1 MPAAES
7 TGAISVR
14 TGGISAADSTGGF
27 SVRTGGTSV
36 VDSTGGISV
45 ATGGISVVDSTGSV
59 ATGGISV
66 SPGGQPCGGKTVG
79 EQGVQFGG
87 SFGGVTTVTY
97 RDGVYTHP
105 LVGLPRR
112 TAGGSGWCVHVQMLE
127 LQPPRRP

>member
-1 MPAAES
+1 MPAADS

-14 TGGISAADSTGGF
+14 TGGISAADSTGAL
-27 SVRTGGTSV
+27 
-36 VDSTGGISV
+36 VDSTGGIL
-45 ATGGISVVDSTGSV
+45 ATGGISVGDSTGSV

-66 SPGGQPCGGKTVG
+66 SPSGQPCRGKTVCQ
-79 EQGVQFGG
+79 QGVQFGC

-112 TAGGSGWCVHVQMLE
+112 RAGGSGWCVHVQMLE
-127 LQPPRRP
+127 LQPRRP